1 MAALDRV
8 LPILAFAALIVSWIY
23 HPTAA
28 LVLAVLTILL
38 IGSIIASVHH
48 AEVIAQKVGEPF
60 GSLVLAVAV
69 TVIEVGLIL
78 TLMPPARARP
88 RWPVT
93 PSSPR

>member
-1 MAALDRV
+1 MSKVIKHKWLHWTRV

-48 AEVIAQKVGEPF
+48 AEVIAQKVG
-60 GSLVLAVAV
+60 GSLRLAGPGRRGHGDRSG
-69 TVIEVGLIL
+69 E
-78 TLMPPARARP
+78 
-88 RWPVT
+88 
-93 PSSPR
+93 PSSP